1 MMLRWIPMMLLA
13 LASIA
18 RAEPQKADDPIGAR
32 LFPPELIMKHQ
43 RELGIDERQRDAI
56 VAEVQRTQSQ
66 LVPMQWQMQGA
77 TEQLGSLLEAQ
88 QVDEARVLA
97 QADKVMS
104 LEREFKRAHLSLL
117 IRLRNLLSD
126 AQRRRLAELRK
137 ETR

>member
-126 AQRRRLAELRK
+126 AQRGRLAELRK